1 MFNIIHTFLIYNQAQ
16 CTYIL
21 SIHKKSAFNFWM
33 GLINSNKCCG
43 NYRVNQKTPKEEGNF

>member
-16 CTYIL
+16 SIYIL

-43 NYRVNQKTPKEEGNF
+43 NYSVNQKTPKYEGNF